1 MCRIDNSVQM
11 ESRLVIFAEG
21 MKEVTAGEY
30 EMIKIFW
37 NWIAVIIAKLQK
49 LKKNTLNHTL

>member
-1 MCRIDNSVQM
+1 MCRIDNSIQM

-21 MKEVTAGEY
+21 IKEVTADEY
-30 EMIKIFW
+30 EMMKIFW

-49 LKKNTLNHTL
+49 LKKK